1 MREKGAW
8 NCHNLLMYIAIKMA
22 AAHNMSIKLFSLFN
36 ECLRRLWVK
45 RNYHYLFFIKT
56 MVVASCEGI
65 GRKGG
70 LTNEG
75 VCRRHVI
82 SNEAWLNYFDLFVE
96 LFLLLS
102 VAKQWYL

>member
-1 MREKGAW
+1 
-8 NCHNLLMYIAIKMA
+8 MYIAIKMVA
-22 AAHNMSIKLFSLFN
+22 AQNMSMKLFSLFN
-36 ECLRRLWVK
+36 ECHRRLLVT

-56 MVVASCEGI
+56 MMVGLCEGYWSE
-65 GRKGG
+65 GG

-82 SNEAWLNYFDLFVE
+82 SDEAWLNYFDLFVE

-102 VAKQWYL
+102 VAKQ

>member
-1 MREKGAW
+1 MGYTE
-8 NCHNLLMYIAIKMA
+8 L
-22 AAHNMSIKLFSLFN
+22 SF
-36 ECLRRLWVK
+36 
-45 RNYHYLFFIKT
+45 FFIKT
-56 MVVASCEGI
+56 MVVALCEGI

-82 SNEAWLNYFDLFVE
+82 SNEVWLNYFDLFVE